1 MFVLEIFDF
10 TPITSGIRI
19 TTKLKRVNIMRDIC
33 VAYVQFEHAAGDKHT
48 NLRVIRDFV
57 AQATRQD
64 IELIVFPE
72 CCIIG

>member
-1 MFVLEIFDF
+1 
-10 TPITSGIRI
+10 
-19 TTKLKRVNIMRDIC
+19 MRDIC

>member
-1 MFVLEIFDF
+1 
-10 TPITSGIRI
+10 
-19 TTKLKRVNIMRDIC
+19 MRDIC

-64 IELIVFPE
+64 IELIVFSE